1 MHPFIMESYRT
12 FQDES
17 NLYSLVEFIR
27 GEELYDVLREIGLL
41 GTEDAQFYI
50 SSMVLILEYLS
61 KETVYLRDLKPENF
75 MVNMEGYLI
84 LIDIVSA
91 KWCKEKS
98 IKDKTHTMIGTPH
111 YMAPEIILNKG
122 YNFSASLYSL
132 GINLF
137 EMMCGYVP
145 FGEKSEDPLEIYE
158 DVLNS

>member
-1 MHPFIMESYRT
+1 
-12 FQDES
+12 
-17 NLYSLVEFIR
+17 
-27 GEELYDVLREIGLL
+27 
-41 GTEDAQFYI
+41 
-50 SSMVLILEYLS
+50 MVLILEYLS

-137 EMMCGYVP
+137 
-145 FGEKSEDPLEIYE
+145 
-158 DVLNS
+158 